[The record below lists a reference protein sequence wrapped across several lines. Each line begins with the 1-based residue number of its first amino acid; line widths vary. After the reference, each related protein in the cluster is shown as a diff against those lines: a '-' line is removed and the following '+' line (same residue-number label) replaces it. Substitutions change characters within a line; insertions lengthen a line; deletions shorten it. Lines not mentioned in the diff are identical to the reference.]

1 MAGLIIDK
9 PRVDGTEVEKTEPVG
24 KRLPTKVRS
33 VNHAGLFIC
42 MYIYR
47 YICISQEECD
57 ELVDATVYGDEAVI
71 STLIND
77 GVDMD
82 AVIYEVC

>member
-1 MAGLIIDK
+1 MHVYII
-9 PRVDGTEVEKTEPVG
+9 R
-24 KRLPTKVRS
+24 
-33 VNHAGLFIC
+33 
-42 MYIYR
+42 
-47 YICISQEECD
+47 ISQEECD

-82 AVIYEVC
+82 AVIYEVCIASWLH

>member
-1 MAGLIIDK
+1 MPDCLYACI
-9 PRVDGTEVEKTEPVG
+9 
-24 KRLPTKVRS
+24 
-33 VNHAGLFIC
+33 
-42 MYIYR
+42 YIL
-47 YICISQEECD
+47 ISQEECD

-82 AVIYEVC
+82 AVIYEVCIVSWLH